1 MRYQDVIPEQAQST
15 ILCTVNFKK
24 DVDTSVIVDTFRDFC
39 ERLHPTM
46 NSMKIR
52 FPYDNFKFAMGI
64 GADAW
69 ERLFP
74 LSEKPKELARFSEIK
89 GKEKTAVSTE
99 GDLFFHIRADK
110 MDVCYEMMLIIH
122 KLLKDVIDP
131 VDETHGFRFRDGRAI
146 FGFVD
151 GTENPDIEEAQDVV
165 YIDDEKDPYQ
175 DGTYVL
181 AQKYTFDLDLWETL
195 TIEQQELVVGRTKE
209 YDLELSDDKKPSNA
223 HTEISKAHD
232 SMGEEV
238 KIMRANI
245 AFAEPSKNIFGS
257 YFLGYSKDFSI
268 TLQMLQHMFEGK
280 DSDSHDSI
288 LDYFSTVSGNLFFV
302 PSYEQLDKIATGE
315 IK

>member
-1 MRYQDVIPEQAQST
+1 MKYQDVIPEQAQST
-15 ILCTVNFKK
+15 ILCTVNFRK
-24 DVDTSVIVDTFRDFC
+24 DVDTEVVLEAFKGFC

-64 GADAW
+64 GAEAW
-69 ERLFP
+69 QRLFP
-74 LSEKPKELARFSEIK
+74 NTKRPKELERFNEINGQTK
-89 GKEKTAVSTE
+89 KAVSTE
-99 GDLFFHIRADK
+99 GDLFFHIRAEK

-122 KLLKDVIDP
+122 KLLKDVIES

-151 GTENPDIEEAQDVV
+151 GTENPDMEEVQDVV
-165 YIDDEKDPYQ
+165 YIDDENDPYIG
-175 DGTYVL
+175 GTYVL
-181 AQKYTFDLDLWETL
+181 AQKYIFDLDLWDSL
-195 TIEQQELVVGRTKE
+195 TVEKQELVVGRTKE
-209 YDLELSDDKKPSNA
+209 NDLELADDVKPSNA

-232 SMGEEV
+232 KMGEEI

-245 AFAEPSKNIFGS
+245 AFAEASKNLFGS
-257 YFLGYSKDFSI
+257 YFLGYSKDFST

-280 DSDSHDSI
+280 EKDTHDSI
-288 LDYFSTVSGNLFFV
+288 LDYFNPITGNLFFV
-302 PSYEQLDKIATGE
+302 PSYEQLDMIANDE